1 MLGIIDLK
9 IVKITGMKVHMKS
22 IWRLSWVKEKEY
34 RSLKV
39 VPISAE
45 ADVLLMHQ
53 LVDPLHKD
61 L

>member
-1 MLGIIDLK
+1 MLGSIDLK
-9 IVKITGMKVHMKS
+9 IVKITGMQVHMKS
-22 IWRLSWVKEKEY
+22 IWGLFWVKEKDC

-39 VPISAE
+39 VPVSAE
-45 ADVLLMHQ
+45 ADVILMHQ